1 MPRELVTRRYI
12 RTRLVPFYD
21 SDDRPGRRRHVN
33 LAPSTTYVAGQA
45 MGRSGSAANDVQT
58 LTTTGTPTGGSQTWQ
73 FIDPV
78 SGATSTFAVQF
89 DDTSTEA
96 QTAMRAAIGNSDV
109 VVTGGPQPGTALVFT
124 FSGTRYAGKPVGLM
138 TLVTNAL
145 TGGSSPVGAMAQT
158 TLGRTAGT
166 YGKYVGGGATD
177 PCRCLLEY
185 ACTTDAQGYVML
197 GAQGYTGEGSMEPD
211 ASAWFGGVFR
221 LGDTSGLDAGAITD
235 LDARFESGSISDA
248 ESIIV
253 IP

>member
-1 MPRELVTRRYI
+1 MPRELVTRRYANA
-12 RTRLVPFYD
+12 RLVPFYD

-73 FIDPV
+73 FVDPV

-89 DDTSTEA
+89 DDTATEA

-124 FSGTRYAGKPVGLM
+124 FSGTRYASKPVGLM

-145 TGGSSPVGAMAQT
+145 TGGSTPAGAMAQT

-166 YGKYVGGGATD
+166 YGKYVGGSGTD
-177 PCRCLLEY
+177 PCKGLLEY
-185 ACTTDAQGYVML
+185 ACTTDAQGYVTL
-197 GAQGYTGEGSMEPD
+197 GAQGYTGEGTIDPSTPM
-211 ASAWFGGVFR
+211 WTGGVFR
-221 LGDTSGLDAGAITD
+221 LGDTTGLDAGAITD
-235 LDARFESGSISDA
+235 LGARFESGDINDPEA
-248 ESIIV
+248 IIV
-253 IP
+253 VP